1 MKLWMLRYQKI
12 LTWDETTV
20 KKNVTSNVPLQ
31 GPDVVDEADLVD
43 MAIDN
48 ELHRQ
53 KILQSVDEQ
62 PCMQPCG

>member
-1 MKLWMLRYQKI
+1 M
-12 LTWDETTV
+12 
-20 KKNVTSNVPLQ
+20 Q
-31 GPDVVDEADLVD
+31 GPDVVEEVDLVD

-62 PCMQPCG
+62 PCMLPFGESFFSSRNIVLVHTELLKLLLVIGICR

>member
-1 MKLWMLRYQKI
+1 MS
-12 LTWDETTV
+12 T
-20 KKNVTSNVPLQ
+20 LQ
-31 GPDVVDEADLVD
+31 GPDVVEEVDLVD

-62 PCMQPCG
+62 PCMLPFG